1 MRNDSVFQAMKEM
14 VQGNEAIRA
23 VVQGF
28 GIVTLLAGI
37 LMFSLGANTYIQSY
51 KQTDWVTGSAYI
63 TDISELNRRVG
74 KGRINYSMTY
84 EYFVDGTRYTGE
96 YGPLANSIAL
106 GKSIQ
111 IKYDPDAPENSTG
124 FLAPTTND
132 LVLVIIG
139 TVFAVCGF
147 LMTGILGVL
156 RKLLRKLLGRDIPDG
171 TEAPPDPKDRAKTVR
186 EIKEQLQ
193 YTLRLLLYGAAIMLF
208 MWILMHVQKLWL

>member
-1 MRNDSVFQAMKEM
+1 MRNN
-14 VQGNEAIRA
+14 NEAIRS
-23 VVQGF
+23 VVQGCGVVALLI
-28 GIVTLLAGI
+28 GIFL
-37 LMFSLGANTYIQSY
+37 FNSGANTYIQSY

-63 TDISELNRRVG
+63 TDISELNRNR
-74 KGRINYSMTY
+74 GRGGINYSMTY

-96 YGPLANSIAL
+96 YGPLANSIAV

-124 FLAPTTND
+124 FLKPVIND
-132 LVLVIIG
+132 LVLVILG
-139 TVFAVCGF
+139 AVFAVCGF

-156 RKLLRKLLGRDIPDG
+156 RRLLRKLLGRDIPDG